1 MLENPQEIDIKIT
14 QENKDIK
21 EITPFGPLLP
31 SPAQIHQILYY
42 SIEHETR
49 EHKEPPILPQ
59 LKKIKK

>member
-21 EITPFGPLLP
+21 EITPFVP

-49 EHKEPPILPQ
+49 EHKKPPICHS
-59 LKKIKK
+59 